1 MKVFL
6 ICVSVA
12 SIIILTLL
20 TNDFIVGLKQTKTR
34 NYDMKSVLDRWANAE
49 KQFQK
54 NEKMKCPYSDEELEK
69 EAIEN
74 TVRYMNERMEKYNC
88 ENTKLETDNYNIG
101 REYAIEMAILQLQN
115 QEKSELSN
123 LKKKM
128 QLLKRKILL

>member
-1 MKVFL
+1 MIVFL

-12 SIIILTLL
+12 SITILTLL
-20 TNDFIVGLKQTKTR
+20 TNNFIVGLKQTKTR
-34 NYDMKSVLDRWANAE
+34 NYDMESVLDRWANIE

-101 REYAIEMAILQLQN
+101 LECGYKDGYLAAVKSREKIIDE
-115 QEKSELSN
+115 
-123 LKKKM
+123 LKKENAK
-128 QLLKRKILL
+128 LKEQ

>member
-34 NYDMKSVLDRWANAE
+34 NYDMESDLDRWANAE

-54 NEKMKCPYSDEELEK
+54 NEKMKCSYSDEELEK
-69 EAIEN
+69 E
-74 TVRYMNERMEKYNC
+74 T
-88 ENTKLETDNYNIG
+88 
-101 REYAIEMAILQLQN
+101 
-115 QEKSELSN
+115 N
-123 LKKKM
+123 LNPDYFFGGW
-128 QLLKRKILL
+128 